1 MSDEKYEDNYVH
13 DMLNV
18 WDDGFEGSLRERAR
32 KILVDTLQK
41 IPKPVVN
48 KVLEDV
54 IFVIMSGA
62 YGTSSFQRA
71 SERRKKDPPLNLTRD
86 RELVEI
92 DVHVILLNFALMER
106 DEFDEEKMRSTVA
119 HEIAHFNLKHHKISV
134 HPQADKEKEADD
146 LIEKWGFKRVYQCFE
161 RFSHS

>member
-1 MSDEKYEDNYVH
+1 MSDEKYEDSFLH

-18 WDDGFEGSLRERAR
+18 WDDGFESSLREHAR

-48 KVLEDV
+48 KVLEDL

-62 YGTSSFQRA
+62 YGACSFQHT
-71 SERRKKDPPLNLTRD
+71 SERRKKGSPLNITRD
-86 RELVEI
+86 RELVVM

-106 DEFDEEKMRSTVA
+106 DGFDEEKMRSTVA
-119 HEIAHFNLKHHKISV
+119 HEIAHFNLKHHIISV
-134 HPQADKEKEADD
+134 HLRADKEKEADD
-146 LIEKWGFKRVYQCFE
+146 LIEKWGFKRVYPML
-161 RFSHS
+161 